1 MIRILIPSMGT
12 SAFFKDSFFPKP
24 LYEIGGKTIL
34 EMVAEDYNELPDKQ
48 FIFVFSKEDCQQ
60 FHLDLSAKVL
70 CPDCEVIQLRN
81 QTAGAL
87 CTCLMAIESI
97 NDDQPLII
105 SNGDQVIDVDYQVVL
120 DSFISKNADAGI
132 ITFPNIHPRCSYA
145 KKQGD
150 QVVEV
155 AEKRPV
161 SRDALT
167 GFFYFRHG
175 RDFVEAAKQVLI
187 KQTSLNGKYYLS
199 SAINELILKGKKIA
213 YYDVAKEQYSSFY
226 SPAKIDEYAEKL
238 KTKRRDPSC

>member
-24 LYEIGGKTIL
+24 LYEISGKTIL
-34 EMVAEDYNELPDKQ
+34 EMVVEDYNELPDKQ

-70 CPDCEVIQLRN
+70 CPESQVIQLSH

-87 CTCLMAIESI
+87 CTCLMAIDSI
-97 NDDQPLII
+97 QNDEPLII
-105 SNGDQVIDVDYQVVL
+105 SNGDQVIDVNYQTVVE
-120 DSFISKNADAGI
+120 SFVEKNADAGI

-155 AEKRPV
+155 AEKRPI

-167 GFFYFRHG
+167 GFFYFRKG
-175 RDFVEAAKQVLI
+175 RDFVEAAKQALI
-187 KQTSLNGKYYLS
+187 KQTHLNGKYYLS
-199 SAINELILKGKKIA
+199 SAINELILMGKQVA
-213 YYDVAKEQYSSFY
+213 YYDISKEQYSSFY
-226 SPAKIDEYAEKL
+226 SPVKIDEYAEKL
-238 KTKRRDPSC
+238 KAKRGDN

>member
-34 EMVAEDYNELPDKQ
+34 EMVVEDYNELPDKQ

-97 NDDQPLII
+97 NNDEPLII
-105 SNGDQVIDVDYQVVL
+105 SNGDQVIDVDYQMVV
-120 DSFISKNADAGI
+120 DAFIAKDADAGI

-150 QVVEV
+150 WVVEV

-161 SRDALT
+161 SKDALT
-167 GFFYFRHG
+167 GFFYYRRG
-175 RDFVEAAKQVLI
+175 SDFVEAAKQALR
-187 KQTSLNGKYYLS
+187 KQTHLNGKYYLS
-199 SAINELILKGKKIA
+199 SAINEMILMGKKIA
-213 YYDVAKEQYSSFY
+213 HFDVSKEQYSSFY

-238 KTKRRDPSC
+238 KTKRSEKQC

>member
-60 FHLDLSAKVL
+60 FHLDLSAKML

-105 SNGDQVIDVDYQVVL
+105 SNGDQVIDVNYQVVL
-120 DSFISKNADAGI
+120 DSFISKEADAGI

-150 QVVEV
+150 HVVEV

-199 SAINELILKGKKIA
+199 SAINELILKGKQIA
-213 YYDVAKEQYSSFY
+213 YYDVVKEQYSSFY

-238 KTKRRDPSC
+238 KSKRRDSSC